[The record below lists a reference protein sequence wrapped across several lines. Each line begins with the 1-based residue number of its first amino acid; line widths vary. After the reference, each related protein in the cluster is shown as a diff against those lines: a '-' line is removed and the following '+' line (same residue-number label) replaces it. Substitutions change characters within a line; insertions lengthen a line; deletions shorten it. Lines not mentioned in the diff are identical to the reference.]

1 MGSSVRMQAMAL
13 VLGAMVIGQSLV
25 GSSAEAQPSTKGGA
39 KKSADDRL
47 DAANFDKF
55 LAMIKPRPG
64 EAPWAEIPWIADLY
78 EARKKAAAEGKPLF
92 VWSASG
98 ESLGCT

>member
-1 MGSSVRMQAMAL
+1 MGSNMRMQAMAF
-13 VLGAMVIGQSLV
+13 VLGALVIGQSLV
-25 GSSAEAQPSTKGGA
+25 GPPAEARPDTKVEV
-39 KKSADDRL
+39 KKSAGDRL
-47 DAANFDKF
+47 DSANFDKF